1 LEFEGNK
8 EIIDKN
14 KILRKR
20 IEEKKR
26 ENIRWII
33 DGRR

>member
-1 LEFEGNK
+1 LEGNK